1 VIRPIVASLLATA
14 AVVAAGCG
22 RPPAPAGTPSVAPSH
37 LPSGTPSKAASMVCA
52 EEAQHEI
59 SLSLQLQLDRPV
71 TPTWSDH
78 LYSCRYTYP
87 VGTMTL
93 SVKELAGTAAATAYF
108 TALRSH
114 VTQPVTVPGLGQEA
128 YSEPDGSLVVHKDFM
143 ILRIDVGGLPA
154 RFGQPPLS
162 RSEAARR
169 VGADIM
175 ACWTGQ

>member
-1 VIRPIVASLLATA
+1 MIRLIVASLLATA

-22 RPPAPAGTPSVAPSH
+22 RPSAPAGTPSVAPSH
-37 LPSGTPSKAASMVCA
+37 LPSGAPSKAASMVCA
-52 EEAQHEI
+52 DEAQHEI
-59 SLSLQLQLDRPV
+59 SLSLQLELARPV
-71 TPTWSDH
+71 TPAWSDH

-128 YSEPDGSLVVHKDFM
+128 YSEPDGSLVVHKDSM
-143 ILRIDVGGLPA
+143 VLRIDVGGLPG